1 MTLMTLIDILNDIDD
16 LPLNNL
22 QVLKPITFSIFF
34 FFLQEIRI
42 NKPRKCPII

>member
-22 QVLKPITFSIFF
+22 QVLKPMTFSMI
-34 FFLQEIRI
+34 LKRGMAEWRYG
-42 NKPRKCPII
+42 KMLL